1 MKRIT
6 SIVAVIVL
14 SVLVGGAA
22 VIGINSARGS
32 DNDTP
37 ATTAA
42 AQASNTT
49 AQQVS
54 QTNSGSN
61 SNNAVSPQGDF
72 SSLYSSVRPSI
83 VEITT
88 GTQGSNA
95 FSQQAQG
102 LGSGIV
108 LDTNGHILT
117 NNHVVTGSST
127 VTVTFAD
134 GTTGQADVV
143 GTDPGNDLAIVKVS
157 TDKSELHPAK
167 LGNSDNVKVGNV
179 VAAIGNPFGLE
190 GSFTTGVIS
199 GLDRTLGAVNN
210 TGRPIRNLLQTDAAV
225 NPGNSGGALFDM
237 QGEVIGIN
245 TAIENPGGNSF
256 AGVAYAIPINTAK
269 RYQQQLANGTQITHP
284 RLGISGSTLSPSD
297 AKSLGVPYG
306 VAVVSVDPGSSADQA
321 GLQPSSNGKGDVI
334 TAIDGK
340 AMKSFDDLANYVDQK
355 SVGDKVTLTVHRN
368 GKDLQLTATL
378 QSWNSSA

>member
-1 MKRIT
+1 MKRLT

-14 SVLVGGAA
+14 SVLVGAAA
-22 VIGINSARGS
+22 VIGINSRGS
-32 DNDTP
+32 DHDTP
-37 ATTAA
+37 ATTV

-49 AQQVS
+49 AKQVS
-54 QTNSGSN
+54 DTNSNSN
-61 SNNAVSPQGDF
+61 SNSASNNAVSPEGDF
-72 SSLYSSVRPSI
+72 SALYNSVRPSI

-95 FSQQAQG
+95 FSQQAEG

-108 LDTNGHILT
+108 LDTDGHILT

-143 GTDPGNDLAIVKVS
+143 GTDPGNDIAIVKVS
-157 TDKSELHPAK
+157 VDKSELHPAK

-179 VAAIGNPFGLE
+179 VAAIGNPFGLD

-199 GLDRTLGAVNN
+199 GLDRTLASENN

-269 RYQQQLANGTQITHP
+269 RYQQQLTNGSAITHP
-284 RLGISGSTLSPSD
+284 RMGISGSTLSPSD
-297 AKSLGVPYG
+297 AKSLGVP
-306 VAVVSVDPGSSADQA
+306 
-321 GLQPSSNGKGDVI
+321 
-334 TAIDGK
+334 
-340 AMKSFDDLANYVDQK
+340 
-355 SVGDKVTLTVHRN
+355 
-368 GKDLQLTATL
+368 
-378 QSWNSSA
+378 